1 MIESLLAWSC
11 LVIGAFGEEP
21 VMMIASAMFA
31 VAAQISRIVDR
42 MDGEK

>member
-21 VMMIASAMFA
+21 SMMIASGLFA
-31 VAAQISRIVDR
+31 VAAQLSMMRK
-42 MDGEK
+42 GE